1 MGRKNEID
9 VDELLKNWEEVY
21 KKGLLTFWLLL
32 FLHERPAYAY
42 EASSAIGELSQGTIS
57 ADENS
62 MYRAL
67 NRFESIGIVKS
78 TLQQSNL
85 GPSRK
90 YYSLTETGVSMLSKF
105 IQRNIL
111 IFETPPIADRIQAIL
126 RGAAARDKE
135 ADHDKRIS

>member
-1 MGRKNEID
+1 MTRKKD
-9 VDELLKNWEEVY
+9 AGVDELLRNWEEVY

-42 EASSAIGELSQGTIS
+42 EAGTAIGELSQGTIS

-67 NRFESIGIVKS
+67 NRFESLGIVKS
-78 TLQQSNL
+78 ELKQSNL
-85 GPSRK
+85 GPSRR
-90 YYSLTETGVSMLSKF
+90 YYSLTETGVSLLAKF

-111 IFETPPIADRIQAIL
+111 VFETPSIAERIQTIL
-126 RGAAARDKE
+126 RGVSSPA
-135 ADHDKRIS
+135 

>member
-1 MGRKNEID
+1 MAHKNETD
-9 VDELLKNWEEVY
+9 VKELLRNWEEVY

-32 FLHERPAYAY
+32 FLYERPAYAY
-42 EASSAIGELSQGTIS
+42 EASSAVGDLSQGTIS

-67 NRFESIGIVKS
+67 KRFESLGIVKS
-78 TLQQSNL
+78 ELQQSNL

-90 YYSLTETGVSMLSKF
+90 YYSLTETGVSLLAKF

-111 IFETPPIADRIQAIL
+111 VFEEPSIQERIQAIL
-126 RGAAARDKE
+126 RGCIPLRKE
-135 ADHDKRIS
+135 V

>member
-1 MGRKNEID
+1 MARKKAEI
-9 VDELLKNWEEVY
+9 DELLQNWEEVY

-42 EASSAIGELSQGTIS
+42 EASGALVQLSRGTIS

-67 NRFESIGIVKS
+67 NRFESLGIVTS
-78 TLQQSNL
+78 ESRQSNV
-85 GPSRK
+85 GPARR
-90 YYSLTETGVSMLSKF
+90 YYSLTASGVALLAKF

-111 IFETPPIADRIQAIL
+111 LFQVPSIAERLQSVL
-126 RGAAARDKE
+126 REVNLPQKE
-135 ADHDKRIS
+135 PEV

>member
-1 MGRKNEID
+1 MARRNETN
-9 VDELLKNWEEVY
+9 VNELLKNWEEVY

-42 EASSAIGELSQGTIS
+42 EASAAIGELSQGTIS

-67 NRFESIGIVKS
+67 NRFESLGIVKS
-78 TLQQSNL
+78 ELKQSNL

-90 YYSLTETGVSMLSKF
+90 YYSLTETGLSLLAKF

-111 IFETPPIADRIQAIL
+111 VFETPSIAERVQAVL
-126 RGAAARDKE
+126 RGVSSPA
-135 ADHDKRIS
+135 

>member
-1 MGRKNEID
+1 MAGKKTNLD
-9 VDELLKNWEEVY
+9 DLLRNWEEVY

-42 EASSAIGELSQGTIS
+42 EAGDAVGELSQGTVT

-67 NRFESIGIVKS
+67 NRLESIGVVSSELRDSSI
-78 TLQQSNL
+78 
-85 GPSRK
+85 GPQRR
-90 YYSLTETGVSMLSKF
+90 YYRLTEMGISLLARF

-111 IFETPPIADRIQAIL
+111 VFNEPAINKRIQAVAQ
-126 RGAAARDKE
+126 GNPSEKKE
-135 ADHDKRIS
+135 A